1 MKKVLS
7 FVFVLMVSFLFCGCG
22 SSEESN
28 ENENV
33 KKEKVNYNL
42 SKEDSNKVNE
52 SYFKLVKEIYSEGE
66 NLIFS
71 PTSLYIALSMLSEG
85 AVDYSYLELAS
96 YLGINSLE
104 ELREINKAIVN
115 NNDYNGD
122 NGIVRLGNSFWF
134 DEAKTKFNKE
144 YIDILNEYY
153 LAEEYSVNLKDVN
166 DIEKIVKW
174 INDKTNNFLK
184 VKKEDFWSEEKE
196 VASYLINTI
205 YFNNPWETE
214 FNKDNS
220 YSDTFYGVSEKEA
233 TFMRHTISSKW
244 FKGDGYI
251 SFYDYFENGNKI
263 CYVLPNES
271 ENVSDYIDVNPFN
284 NQYMIATINL
294 SVPKFKYQQKYKLVD
309 ALKSLGVNS
318 IFNNGL
324 DKMGESLYVSDIT
337 QIAGID
343 FSEKGVEAAAVTII
357 DATNESASPGLYLNI
372 KLNRPFIYY
381 IVDSND
387 TILFSGVINNLNN

>member
-1 MKKVLS
+1 MKKFLS
-7 FVFVLMVSFLFCGCG
+7 FLFILMVSFLFCGCG
-22 SSEESN
+22 SNEEEDLKQN
-28 ENENV
+28 I
-33 KKEKVNYNL
+33 KKEKVNYSL
-42 SKEDSNKVNE
+42 SKEDNNKVNE

-71 PTSLYIALSMLSEG
+71 PTSLYVALSMLSEG
-85 AVDYSYLELAS
+85 TVDSSSLELLN
-96 YLGINSLE
+96 YLGANSLN
-104 ELREINKAIVN
+104 ELREINKIIVN
-115 NNDYNGD
+115 NNDYNND
-122 NGIVRLGNSFWF
+122 KGIVRLGNSFWF
-134 DEAKTKFNKE
+134 DNSQTKFNKE
-144 YIDILNEYY
+144 YVDILNEYY

-174 INDKTNNFLK
+174 INDKTNDFLNI
-184 VKKEDFWSEEKE
+184 KKEDFWSEDKE

-205 YFNNPWETE
+205 YFNNPWKTE

-220 YSDTFYGVSEKEA
+220 YSDTFFGVSEKEA
-233 TFMRHTISSKW
+233 TFMHHTISSTY
-244 FKGDGYI
+244 FKGEGYI

-263 CYVLPNES
+263 CYVLPNEG
-271 ENVSDYIDVNPFN
+271 ENVSDYIDVNPFI

-309 ALKSLGVNS
+309 ALKNVGVS
-318 IFNNGL
+318 GVFSGGL
-324 DKMGESLYVSDIT
+324 DKMGENLYVSDIT

-357 DATNESASPGLYLNI
+357 DNAPKSVNPGVYLNI